1 MLVPAV
7 AQVLPKQA
15 PELIR
20 SKQERKA
27 DTNLP
32 VKVDVHCNFIDTI
45 VFTLFSKRNPITG
58 TSRHRILCLQEILKL
73 TFFYGCYTELLENMA
88 QVKALRFCVEKK

>member
-7 AQVLPKQA
+7 AQVLPEQA

-45 VFTLFSKRNPITG
+45 VFTLLF
-58 TSRHRILCLQEILKL
+58 
-73 TFFYGCYTELLENMA
+73 
-88 QVKALRFCVEKK
+88 KKESNYWNISP